1 MEESTQE
8 ARVVLPDK
16 RQRKVQKK
24 KYKRLR
30 RIKENLL
37 FSSYLAPSF
46 LGVMTFFFVPLLI
59 ILVHSFQKSS
69 TNSEFVGFSNY
80 DQVLNNVAFQT
91 ASKNTL
97 TFSGISVPLAVFI
110 ALIFALILNTKLP
123 GRSVFRSILLNPM
136 MVPVASVVLVWQVM
150 FSFNGTLNT
159 YVMALGGPKTDWMKS
174 DWSRFVVMLL
184 FLWKTLGYNIVLFLA
199 ALNNVPGE
207 LLESATIDGA
217 GSVRKFFSIKLV
229 YLYPTVF
236 FVGIM
241 SLISSFK
248 IFREVY
254 LLTGDY
260 PYDALYMLQHYV
272 NNSFR
277 NLDYQRLT
285 AAAVIMAI
293 AMVAIVGI
301 LFVAEFRLGR
311 EVEE

>member
-24 KYKRLR
+24 KSKRLR

-293 AMVAIVGI
+293 AMVAIVGV

>member
-24 KYKRLR
+24 KSKRLR

-236 FVGIM
+236 FVSIM

>member
-1 MEESTQE
+1 
-8 ARVVLPDK
+8 
-16 RQRKVQKK
+16 
-24 KYKRLR
+24 
-30 RIKENLL
+30 L

-59 ILVHSFQKSS
+59 ILVHSFQKSA
-69 TNSEFVGFSNY
+69 TNSEFVGLANY
-80 DQVLNNVAFQT
+80 DQVLNNIAFQT

-97 TFSGISVPLAVFI
+97 TFSGIAVPLAVLI
-110 ALIFALILNTKLP
+110 ALVFALILNTRLP

-159 YVMALGGPKTDWMKS
+159 YVMAFGGPKTDWMKS

-229 YLYPTVF
+229 YLYPTIF

-260 PYDALYMLQHYV
+260 PYDVLYMLQHYV

-285 AAAVIMAI
+285 AAAVIMAL
-293 AMVAIVGI
+293 AMIAIVGV

>member
-24 KYKRLR
+24 KSKRLR

>member
-24 KYKRLR
+24 KSKRLR

-207 LLESATIDGA
+207 LLESASIDGA